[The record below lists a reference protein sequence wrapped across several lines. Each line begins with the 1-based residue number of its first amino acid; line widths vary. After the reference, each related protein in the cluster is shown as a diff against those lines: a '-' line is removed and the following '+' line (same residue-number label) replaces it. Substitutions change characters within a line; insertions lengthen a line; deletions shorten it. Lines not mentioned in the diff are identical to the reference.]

1 MYFPVA
7 DKKANPGSPRIF
19 EWQPQTLELS
29 KKRVLSCSSQCFVV
43 GSQRRIFIRE
53 MGEPPRHRTHS
64 KKHWL
69 WIHSI
74 GRIQKCNARRCK
86 EQEDWLLAP
95 WHIKKK
101 RIRKQMGRDRCV
113 SNIFY
118 DADKDDQYWYFHS
131 TVFWDV
137 KRGQLLFQI
146 PKLCLTSLLV
156 VTGIL
161 WQGWGPLE

>member
-1 MYFPVA
+1 
-7 DKKANPGSPRIF
+7 
-19 EWQPQTLELS
+19 
-29 KKRVLSCSSQCFVV
+29 
-43 GSQRRIFIRE
+43 
-53 MGEPPRHRTHS
+53 
-64 KKHWL
+64 
-69 WIHSI
+69 
-74 GRIQKCNARRCK
+74 
-86 EQEDWLLAP
+86 
-95 WHIKKK
+95 
-101 RIRKQMGRDRCV
+101 MGRDRCV

-161 WQGWGPLE
+161 